1 VKLHKGEYL
10 IQHILAVVYGL
21 AFVWIGIAH
30 FKEPQKFVEI
40 IPAFLPFPL
49 FLAYLSGAMEIGGGL
64 AIIYPETR
72 VFAGRFLALFL
83 IGVYPANLYM
93 WTNDVAFNG
102 TTFTTSQHIMRLVAQ
117 LVLIVLALFL
127 SGDLNLG
134 ENSA

>member
-1 VKLHKGEYL
+1 M

-30 FKEPQKFVEI
+30 FKDPQKFVEI

-64 AIIYPETR
+64 AIMYPETR
-72 VFAGRFLALFL
+72 VLAGRFLALFL

-117 LVLIVLALFL
+117 LVLIILALFL

>member
-1 VKLHKGEYL
+1 M
-10 IQHILAVVYGL
+10 IQHILAIVYGL

-30 FKEPQKFVEI
+30 FKDPQKFVEI

-72 VFAGRFLALFL
+72 VLAGRFLALFL

-117 LVLIVLALFL
+117 LVLIILALFL
-127 SGDLNLG
+127 SGDLNFG

>member
-1 VKLHKGEYL
+1 M

-21 AFVWIGIAH
+21 AFIWIGIAH
-30 FKEPQKFVEI
+30 FKDPQKFVEI

-72 VFAGRFLALFL
+72 VLAGRFLALFL

-102 TTFTTSQHIMRLVAQ
+102 TTFTTSQHILRMIAQ
-117 LVLIVLALFL
+117 LVLIVLALYL
-127 SGDLNLG
+127 SGDLNFG

>member
-1 VKLHKGEYL
+1 
-10 IQHILAVVYGL
+10 
-21 AFVWIGIAH
+21 
-30 FKEPQKFVEI
+30 
-40 IPAFLPFPL
+40 
-49 FLAYLSGAMEIGGGL
+49 MEIGGGL

-72 VFAGRFLALFL
+72 VLAGRFLALFL

-117 LVLIVLALFL
+117 LVLIILALFL
-127 SGDLNLG
+127 SGDLNFG

>member
-1 VKLHKGEYL
+1 M

-21 AFVWIGIAH
+21 AFIWIGIAH
-30 FKEPQKFVEI
+30 FKDPQKFVEI

-72 VFAGRFLALFL
+72 VLAGRFLALFL

-117 LVLIVLALFL
+117 LVLIILALFL
-127 SGDLNLG
+127 SGDLNFG

>member
-1 VKLHKGEYL
+1 M

-21 AFVWIGIAH
+21 AFIWIGIAH
-30 FKEPQKFVEI
+30 FKDPQKFVEI

-72 VFAGRFLALFL
+72 VLAGRFLALFL

-127 SGDLNLG
+127 SGDLNFG

>member
-1 VKLHKGEYL
+1 M

-21 AFVWIGIAH
+21 AFIWIGIAH

-72 VFAGRFLALFL
+72 VLAGRFLALFL

-117 LVLIVLALFL
+117 LVLIVLALYL
-127 SGDLNLG
+127 SGDLNLS

>member
-1 VKLHKGEYL
+1 M
-10 IQHILAVVYGL
+10 IQHILAVIYGL

-30 FKEPQKFVEI
+30 FKDPQKFVEI

-72 VFAGRFLALFL
+72 VLSGRFLALFL

-102 TTFTTSQHIMRLVAQ
+102 TTFTTSQHILRMIAQ
-117 LVLIVLALFL
+117 LVLIVLALYL
-127 SGDLNLG
+127 SGDLNFG

>member
-1 VKLHKGEYL
+1 M

-30 FKEPQKFVEI
+30 FKDPQKFVEI

-72 VFAGRFLALFL
+72 VLAGRFLALFL

-117 LVLIVLALFL
+117 LVLIILALFL

>member
-1 VKLHKGEYL
+1 M

-30 FKEPQKFVEI
+30 FKDPQKFVEI

-72 VFAGRFLALFL
+72 VLAGRFLALFL

-102 TTFTTSQHIMRLVAQ
+102 TTFTTSQHILRMIAQ
-117 LVLIVLALFL
+117 LVLILLALFL
-127 SGDLNLG
+127 SGDLNFN
-134 ENSA
+134 ENTA

>member
-1 VKLHKGEYL
+1 ML
-10 IQHILAVVYGL
+10 QHILAVVYGL

-30 FKEPQKFVEI
+30 FKDPQKFVEI

-72 VFAGRFLALFL
+72 VLAGRFLALFL

-102 TTFTTSQHIMRLVAQ
+102 TTFTTSQHIMQLVAQ
-117 LVLIVLALFL
+117 LVLIILALFL

>member
-1 VKLHKGEYL
+1 M

-21 AFVWIGIAH
+21 AFIWIGIAH

-72 VFAGRFLALFL
+72 VLAGRFLALFL